1 MTSRHLAGARAKRGY
16 PLRGLLSRTGRC
28 PVRSIGAARSRLPT
42 ARPLRGSDCGTRL
55 DLRPFGLTPA
65 GHEAGSRALL
75 GARGFAP
82 LKLTAAWARPALG
95 RRTHASC
102 PAPRFRLP
110 PAPARGAGG
119 AAGACPG
126 PRFAA
131 PVALDIGVADE
142 RFFSPR
148 GRSTRSPADCTEA
161 TPRVARL
168 CLLIYGK
175 VAADLVR
182 KPRATGTGEEGL
194 PNSRCAACGGAGPVD
209 FAGKRARFVVS
220 LRGQFTVQT
229 DGGCGGKENAEA
241 SSLRGRSRQL
251 DERLTSA
258 TGADPLHFV
267 LFKST
272 RR

>member
-55 DLRPFGLTPA
+55 DRRPFGLTPA

-148 GRSTRSPADCTEA
+148 GA
-161 TPRVARL
+161 L
-168 CLLIYGK
+168 
-175 VAADLVR
+175 
-182 KPRATGTGEEGL
+182 
-194 PNSRCAACGGAGPVD
+194 NSLACGLHRSDSASRETVLFDLRKSGGRPGAKAPCNRDWRGGSTELAMRCLWRSRTGGFRRKKGAIRR
-209 FAGKRARFVVS
+209 FAQGSIHGADGWR
-220 LRGQFTVQT
+220 LRGK
-229 DGGCGGKENAEA
+229 GEC
-241 SSLRGRSRQL
+241 
-251 DERLTSA
+251 
-258 TGADPLHFV
+258 
-267 LFKST
+267 
-272 RR
+272 